1 MRDVKQRRWAL
12 QFSQLTALRNFSGHA
27 SGRGNANRVQ
37 WFPEPKRHIWESG
50 DTKATKILTLNGTE
64 EEMAVHKK
72 FWRSADGPPEVFSLV
87 MISASV
93 WRNYLQLREKSLHC
107 WAYTLRKPEGKETRV
122 PQWMSCFKPA
132 FSLSSF
138 TFIQNLFSS
147 SLSAIRVVS
156 SEYLRLIIFLLAIL
170 IPAWASSILAFH
182 MIYSA

>member
-50 DTKATKILTLNGTE
+50 DTKATKVLTLNGTE

-93 WRNYLQLREKSLHC
+93 WRNYLQLREKSLK
-107 WAYTLRKPEGKETRV
+107 RIRDNSSKPSHRAGYNASSCHPNWKVSIFIGHWFKCREG
-122 PQWMSCFKPA
+122 SC
-132 FSLSSF
+132 LSS
-138 TFIQNLFSS
+138 SGW
-147 SLSAIRVVS
+147 
-156 SEYLRLIIFLLAIL
+156 LAL
-170 IPAWASSILAFH
+170 E
-182 MIYSA
+182 